1 MGAGYRPSM
10 TDLTLRLRA
19 DGYRALESDRVA
31 RGGGRTWESRLLGRR
46 AVVVRGQDGA
56 RLFYDESVV
65 RRRGAVPL
73 PLRGLLF
80 GVGAVHGLDDQAHA
94 VRKSLFLGLLAP
106 GRTPGVALD
115 AGARL
120 ERLLADPGDATLQD
134 VLVRAYGGAVLAW
147 AGFDLLPERADA
159 VSRELARVVDGFGLG
174 ATYPRAWAARLRT
187 DQWLRRQVGAVRTG
201 RLIPPGDSAL
211 AAVAG
216 SDLRVG
222 TAAVE
227 LHNILRPTVAVSW
240 LATFAAVA
248 LHEHPQWRERLRT
261 DGGARLAFAQ
271 EVRRTAP
278 FVPAL
283 AGRVRRPVRHD
294 GTDLRE
300 GDFLVLD
307 VRAINHD
314 PLTWEQPHLFRP
326 ERFVGRHPGP
336 FEMVPQGGGAPTG
349 HRCPGESLT
358 GQLLAETL
366 RVLAAEGRDR
376 AASAPADLARIPTV
390 PLVRA

>member
-1 MGAGYRPSM
+1 MS
-10 TDLTLRLRA
+10 DLALRLRT
-19 DGYRALESDRVA
+19 DGYRALEHDRTA
-31 RGGGRTWESRLLGRR
+31 RGGDRTWETRLLGRR

-65 RRRGAVPL
+65 RRRDAVPL

-80 GVGAVHGLDDQAHA
+80 GVGAVHGLDDKDHA
-94 VRKSLFLGLLAP
+94 ERKDLFLRVLSP
-106 GRTPGVALD
+106 GRTPGVAHD

-120 ERLLADPGDATLQD
+120 ARLLADPGTATLQD

-147 AGFDLLPERADA
+147 AGFALPDGWADTI
-159 VSRELARVVDGFGLG
+159 SRELARIVDGFGFS
-174 ATYPRAWAARLRT
+174 ATYPRSWAARLRT
-187 DQWLRRQVGAVRTG
+187 DHWLRRQVASVRAG
-201 RLIPPGDSAL
+201 RLAPVTDSAL
-211 AAVAG
+211 AVLAG
-216 SDLRVG
+216 SDLPAG
-222 TAAVE
+222 TVAVE
-227 LHNILRPTVAVSW
+227 LNNVVRPTVAVSW
-240 LATFAAVA
+240 LGTFAAAA
-248 LHEHPQWRERLRT
+248 LHRHPEWRPRLLA
-261 DGGARLAFAQ
+261 DGHARLAFAQ

-294 GTDLRE
+294 GVDLHE

-314 PLTWEQPHLFRP
+314 PLTWEQPHVFRP
-326 ERFVGRHPGP
+326 DRFLGRHPGP
-336 FEMVPQGGGAPTG
+336 FEMVPQGGGEPTG

-358 GQLLAETL
+358 VQLLVETL
-366 RVLAAEGRDR
+366 GVLAAAGRDR
-376 AASAPADLARIPTV
+376 ALVAPADLTRIPTV